1 MICKFLEITHEY
13 VVIVRVGYDISHD
26 RLVNLDNHMKSVF
39 ASMFAILQT
48 YYIIQTFLELDL

>member
-26 RLVNLDNHMKSVF
+26 CFVYLNNNMKALF
-39 ASMFAILQT
+39 ASTLPSYT
-48 YYIIQTFLELDL
+48 HTTS